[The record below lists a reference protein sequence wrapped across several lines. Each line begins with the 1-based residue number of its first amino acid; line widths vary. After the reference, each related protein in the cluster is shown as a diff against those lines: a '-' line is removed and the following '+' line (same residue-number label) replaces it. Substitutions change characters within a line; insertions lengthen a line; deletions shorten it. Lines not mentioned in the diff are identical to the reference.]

1 MDQIKGLRCPSCGAP
16 LPPDQGERETA
27 CGYCGQRLLVREK
40 PEENGVPQKP
50 EILIIRPKRN
60 ALDIILICLGTIWCI
75 IVLAVFIDMKY
86 WKNMTEIVAALL
98 LAAPGIVLLL
108 IGFRRKKVKIIR
120 GELPGAKK

>member
-1 MDQIKGLRCPSCGAP
+1 
-16 LPPDQGERETA
+16 
-27 CGYCGQRLLVREK
+27 
-40 PEENGVPQKP
+40 
-50 EILIIRPKRN
+50 
-60 ALDIILICLGTIWCI
+60 
-75 IVLAVFIDMKY
+75 MKY